1 MMYEHIMRVGMTIN
15 DKNRGCIIV
24 GGVDPTFSSNNT
36 KIRNITDRFIM
47 VKSTTEELKFKVKK
61 IDLSTSITG
70 NLSIGISI
78 YDSDD
83 FIKIKAGDEV
93 LLVLD

>member
-15 DKNRGCIIV
+15 DKKRGCIIV

-36 KIRNITDRFIM
+36 KVPNIVDKYIM
-47 VKSTTEELKFKVKK
+47 VKTTTEELKFKVKK
-61 IDLSTSITG
+61 MDLSTSITG
-70 NLSIGISI
+70 NLSIGIST

-83 FIKIKAGDEV
+83 FSKVKSGDEV